1 LKKGVVGFVL
11 AIALTAILLA
21 SLPLLYAPSSLM
33 SLSDPVTGV
42 WGSVYMA
49 RNPAQGRVV
58 LPGLESSVVVVVDG
72 YGMPHIFAK
81 SELDFAYAL
90 GYLHA
95 HDKAVADGP
104 AEEARRRQAL
114 GGLGRGGLR
123 DRPLLQ
129 DHWPV

>member
-1 LKKGVVGFVL
+1 LEKGVVGFVL

-33 SLSDPVTGV
+33 SLSDPVTGA
-42 WGSVYMA
+42 WGSVYTA
-49 RNPAQGRVV
+49 RYPAQGRVV
-58 LPGLESSVVVVVDG
+58 LPGLKDRVIVVVDG
-72 YGMPHIFAK
+72 YGVPHIFAK

-95 HDKAVADGP
+95 PRQAIPDGP

-114 GGLGRGGLR
+114 
-123 DRPLLQ
+123 
-129 DHWPV
+129 